1 MTVMGSSMLPN
12 YASITHSQLDQVL
25 VHSLLPMAVSSAPDT
40 SFELNLRD
48 SANKTLWKS
57 INFYGDGSW
66 TLTGMLNCYLVI
78 IHDGSY
84 MKDISLTVS

>member
-12 YASITHSQLDQVL
+12 YASIIHSQLDQVL
-25 VHSLLPMAVSSAPDT
+25 VHSFLPMAVSSAPDT
-40 SFELNLRD
+40 SFNLNLRD
-48 SANKTLWKS
+48 SANKTLWTS

-66 TLTGMLNCYLVI
+66 ILTDMLNRYLEI
-78 IHDGSY
+78 IHNESY